1 MKAEQ
6 LKYLVVENAPD
17 VCEGIIRRMSNF
29 SDWHSLGYAVN
40 ITNAIQLIQDKQ
52 PELIFLD
59 WSLNGGS
66 AFDIMQVIQSEPNYN
81 PYIIFNTGYQ
91 KDNPEIPQEIINN
104 YRVDKYLIKPIWE
117 NLRNNLENYLYEAKE
132 KASQKTNEAASSI
145 WLNDAEGVARKVNLA
160 NLICICQDPTHPR
173 QRLFYF
179 CTPSITYAINMQ
191 WSLCTALLKNHT
203 IDHFI
208 TKSRGHIVCRKF
220 IESYDRPFARL
231 YFFPPKIEVVK
242 ENIRAFENWLL
253 NNQSL

>member
-1 MKAEQ
+1 MKADQ

-17 VCEGIIRRMSNF
+17 VCEGIIRRMSSF

-40 ITNAIQLIQDKQ
+40 ITAAIQLILDKQ

-66 AFDIMQVIQSEPNYN
+66 AFDIMQVIQSQPGYN

-104 YRVDKYLIKPIWE
+104 YKVDKYLIKPIWE
-117 NLRNNLENYLYEAKE
+117 NLRKNLPNYLYEAKE
-132 KASQKTNEAASSI
+132 KAIKKTNEAAALI
-145 WLNDAEGVARKVNLA
+145 WINDSDGIARKVDLA

-179 CTPSITYAINMQ
+179 CNPTVTYAINMQ
-191 WSLCTALLKNHT
+191 WSLCTALLKEYDIT
-203 IDHFI
+203 HFI
-208 TKSRGHIVCRKF
+208 TKSRGHIVCKKF
-220 IESYDRPFARL
+220 IESYNRPFVRL
-231 YFFPPKIEVVK
+231 HSFPPKIEVVK
-242 ENIRAFENWLL
+242 ENTKAFENWLL
-253 NNQSL
+253 NARSV